1 MSSTTQISHRNIIA
15 AGFSLI
21 ELMVAMMIGI
31 LALGAL
37 LTVFASTISTNKT
50 ILENIHLHQE
60 LRIIIDIMARD
71 IRRTGYWA
79 QAENLP
85 INTPNPFGIVEL
97 TDTCIRYSYDI
108 DEDGQVNSNKD
119 IFGFRLN
126 NKTIEVSIN
135 GRTCNQ
141 TRWEDLTDLNT
152 LIIKHTETQKAKTPI
167 FQLSTECLNLSQ
179 TGNETCTEATPGD
192 LLIKSST
199 LLINLT
205 GVLKKDPDTEFSLAS
220 SITLPNHQ
228 VLKIH

>member
-1 MSSTTQISHRNIIA
+1 MSTTTQINHQKINVS
-15 AGFSLI
+15 GFSLV
-21 ELMVAMMIGI
+21 ELMVAMMIGT
-31 LALGAL
+31 LALGTL
-37 LTVFASTISTNKT
+37 LTVFASTVSTNKT

-60 LRIIIDIMARD
+60 LRIIFDIMARD

-79 QAENLP
+79 LAENSP
-85 INTPNPFGIVEL
+85 INTLNPFGIVEL

-108 DEDGQVNSNKD
+108 DKDGRVNSNKD

-126 NKTIEVSIN
+126 KKTIEVSIN
-135 GRTCNQ
+135 GRKCNQ

-152 LIIKHTETQKAKTPI
+152 LIIKQTETQTGKTPI
-167 FQLSTECLNLSQ
+167 FQLNTECLNISQ
-179 TGNETCTEATPGD
+179 TGNKTCTAATPGD

-228 VLKIH
+228 ALKIH